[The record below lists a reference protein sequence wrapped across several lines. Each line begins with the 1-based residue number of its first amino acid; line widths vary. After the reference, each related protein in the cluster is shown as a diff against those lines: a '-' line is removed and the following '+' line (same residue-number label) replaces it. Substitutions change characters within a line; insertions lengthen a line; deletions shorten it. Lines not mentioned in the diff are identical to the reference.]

1 MVYGRGECGFGGQG
15 SKMDLYLKLT
25 GEKQSQKIIVASGSK
40 QCLTHREQTLQKH
53 KNGGSNI
60 HRGKWRNRKQQG
72 TQMELIRENKTKEVG
87 KPK

>member
-1 MVYGRGECGFGGQG
+1 MVYGRGECEFGGLG
-15 SKMDLYLKLT
+15 SKLDLYLKLT
-25 GEKQSQKIIVASGSK
+25 GEKQSQKIIVVSL

-53 KNGGSNI
+53 KHGGSNI

>member
-1 MVYGRGECGFGGQG
+1 MWCMEGENVNSEDWVQNWTF
-15 SKMDLYLKLT
+15 YLKLT
-25 GEKQSQKIIVASGSK
+25 GEKQSQKIIVVSL